1 MDWRS
6 RVGRPKY
13 LVLYRT
19 TTRWRYAIYTT
30 GGVADG
36 YLDTPLT
43 ASAERAQLDLA
54 QCAEELV
61 DFAQRAEES
70 AREPLA
76 ITWRPCEPDG
86 WTGEVASSSD
96 PEDTRN
102 FGRQTPRTS
111 AT

>member
-6 RVGRPKY
+6 RIGRPKY

-30 GGVADG
+30 GGVGDG

-43 ASAERAQLDLA
+43 ASAEQAQRDLA
-54 QCAEELV
+54 QHAEELI
-61 DFAQRAEES
+61 DFTRGAEEP

-76 ITWRPCEPDG
+76 ITWHRPTQTGALVGSRSDDG
-86 WTGEVASSSD
+86 RV
-96 PEDTRN
+96 
-102 FGRQTPRTS
+102 QQ
-111 AT
+111 

>member
-6 RVGRPKY
+6 RIGRPKY

-30 GGVADG
+30 GGVGDG

-43 ASAERAQLDLA
+43 ASAEQVQRDLA
-54 QCAEELV
+54 QELI
-61 DFAQRAEES
+61 DFALGAEES

-76 ITWRPCEPDG
+76 ITWHPSKPDG
-86 WTGEVASSSD
+86 WTGEVA
-96 PEDTRN
+96 
-102 FGRQTPRTS
+102 Q
-111 AT
+111 